1 MIFEKNKPRYGS
13 FPWWDMCAVRA
24 KFGDYPVKVLN
35 PADMEKIYA
44 NKRPDELVCGIPTY
58 IARSMDDRQIVVWPV
73 PDQDYEVVKL

>member
-1 MIFEKNKPRYGS
+1 MIFERNRARYDP
-13 FPWWDMCAVRA
+13 FPWWDTGAVRS
-24 KFGDYPVKVLN
+24 KFADYPIAVLN

-44 NKRPDELVCGIPTY
+44 NKRPDELVYGIPTY